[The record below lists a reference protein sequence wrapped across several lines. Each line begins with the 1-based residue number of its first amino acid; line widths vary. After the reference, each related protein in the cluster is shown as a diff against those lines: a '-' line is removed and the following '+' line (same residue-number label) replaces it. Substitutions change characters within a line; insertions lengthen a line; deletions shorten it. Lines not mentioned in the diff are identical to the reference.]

1 MLDIK
6 VGKSYELI
14 LKCLKVFHKKRGK
27 MKFKKI
33 CFLLNESPSKLLN
46 NKTFRE
52 LIIEGVLIP
61 SKGVSNPDQEYEYD
75 WWKLRKLFM
84 DSNFFNDTL
93 DACKIKAVIK

>member
-6 VGKSYELI
+6 ASKPHELV

-33 CFLLNESPSKLLN
+33 CFLLNESPSGLLN
-46 NKTFRE
+46 NKTFRD
-52 LIIEGVLIP
+52 LIIEGVFTP
-61 SKGVSNPDQEYEYD
+61 TKSPSNPDQEYEYD